1 MPHPTEDDLALLALG
16 EPAPSVAAHV
26 AGCAACSGEVQA
38 LAATVLTARSADLD
52 ALPAPPSS
60 VWDRVLD
67 ELGIEEPPAGSVQPQ
82 RSRRSVRRL
91 LLAGG
96 AALTAAAA
104 AGVVLLSGGG
114 TPAAPPEGA
123 SAPLLALGEAD
134 ATGRVVLSAS
144 PERRA
149 LLVDTAGLPPA
160 DGIYEVW
167 LLDVES
173 DRLVALGAL
182 DDSGSGWMTVPT
194 GVDVS
199 DYPQVDISL
208 EPDDGDPTH
217 SGNSVLRGDLPA

>member
-1 MPHPTEDDLALLALG
+1 MPHPTEDDLTLLALG
-16 EPAPSVAAHV
+16 EPTPRVAAHV
-26 AGCAACSGEVQA
+26 AACPACSTEVRA
-38 LAATVLTARSADLD
+38 MAATVSTARAADLD
-52 ALPAPPSS
+52 ALPAPPAS
-60 VWDRVLD
+60 VWDRIVD
-67 ELGIEEPPAGSVQPQ
+67 ELGIEEPEAEPAP
-82 RSRRSVRRL
+82 RRSVRRL

-104 AGVVLLSGGG
+104 AGVVVLSGGG
-114 TPAAPPEGA
+114 TPAAPPEGP
-123 SAPLLALGEAD
+123 SAPLVALGEVD
-134 ATGRVVLSAS
+134 ATGQVVLAAS

-149 LLVDTAGLPPA
+149 LRVDTAGLPAP

-167 LLDVES
+167 LLDVET

-182 DDSGSGWMTVPT
+182 DDSGSGWLTVPT

>member
-16 EPAPSVAAHV
+16 EPAARVAAHV
-26 AGCAACSGEVQA
+26 AVCAVCAREVDA
-38 LAATVLTARSADLD
+38 LAATVSTARAADLD
-52 ALPAPPSS
+52 ALSAPPSS
-60 VWDRVLD
+60 VWDRIVD
-67 ELGIEEPPAGSVQPQ
+67 ELGIAEPQAAPAP
-82 RSRRSVRRL
+82 SRRSVRRL

-96 AALTAAAA
+96 TALTAAAA
-104 AGVVLLSGGG
+104 AGVVLLTGGG
-114 TPAAPPEGA
+114 APAAPPEGA
-123 SAPLLALGEAD
+123 SAPLVALGEVQ

-149 LLVDTAGLPPA
+149 LLVDTAGLPTA

-167 LLDVES
+167 LLDLDA

-182 DDSGSGWMTVPT
+182 DDSGRGWLTVPT

-199 DYPQVDISL
+199 DYPLVDISL

>member
-1 MPHPTEDDLALLALG
+1 MPHPSEDDLALLALG
-16 EPAPSVAAHV
+16 EPAAPVADHV
-26 AGCAACSGEVQA
+26 ADCAACSAEVRA
-38 LAATVLTARSADLD
+38 LAATVSTARSADLD
-52 ALPAPPSS
+52 ALPAPPTS
-60 VWDRVLD
+60 VWDRIVD
-67 ELGIEEPPAGSVQPQ
+67 ELGIEESEAEPDPP
-82 RSRRSVRRL
+82 RRSVRRL

-104 AGVVLLSGGG
+104 AGVVLLTGGG

-167 LLDVES
+167 LLDVET

-182 DDSGSGWMTVPT
+182 DDSGSGWLTVPT

>member
-1 MPHPTEDDLALLALG
+1 VPHPSEDDLALLALG
-16 EPAPSVAAHV
+16 EPAAPVADHV
-26 AGCAACSGEVQA
+26 AGCAACSAEVRA
-38 LAATVLTARSADLD
+38 LAATVSTARSADLD
-52 ALPAPPSS
+52 ALPAPPPS
-60 VWDRVLD
+60 VWDRIVD
-67 ELGIEEPPAGSVQPQ
+67 ELGIEESQAEPEPP
-82 RSRRSVRRL
+82 RRSVRRL

-104 AGVVLLSGGG
+104 AGVVLLTGGG

-167 LLDVES
+167 LLDVET

-182 DDSGSGWMTVPT
+182 DDSGSGWLTVPT